1 MKFLKNLFGRFI
13 GGRDKEKLYFILI
26 NTLVN
31 VLFLGRSYILMQI
44 LNYRQLGQVA
54 IFQTVILIISSL
66 HFGILNG
73 GYRLYCTEIASEKRI
88 INNLFYTFS
97 FFLTIFTIVPIYFLT
112 INNGYTVLGYFSMVT
127 GVLTMI
133 KSWINNQL
141 IAMEKLKL
149 LNNTNLATTFLSI
162 LLLAFY
168 KINPLLFSFLSIFS
182 QVFSFVVILLIY
194 MPEFRPTKLEF
205 DLKVFM
211 KIMESG
217 FLVFITGL
225 LLLVNA
231 QVERFSIIK
240 FIGVEGLGHYYL
252 AILFVSLFALI
263 PGSLDSIY
271 LPQVLKMHKENAF
284 PLIRASLNSLF
295 KSLFAYSILSFLLLF
310 LLAQPIINFL
320 LPKYQNDLVY
330 VYLIFPGLAIYT
342 LSNPFA
348 LIFNVLIRYKYYL
361 ISYLGGTLIILF
373 CTLAYYEIYGYL
385 NIIVI
390 SVIKS
395 ISYSFIGLTILFGY
409 YKLTKN
415 HLALRFRIGLK
426 NI

>member
-1 MKFLKNLFGRFI
+1 MKFLKDLFGRFV

-31 VLFLGRSYILMQI
+31 VLFLGRSYIFMQI
-44 LNYRQLGQVA
+44 LDYKQLGQVA
-54 IFQTVILIISSL
+54 IFQTVILIVSSM

-73 GYRLYCTEIASEKRI
+73 GYRLYCTEISSEKRR

-97 FFLTIFTIVPIYFLT
+97 FFLTLVSIFPIYLLT
-112 INNGYTVLGYFSMVT
+112 INKGFTELAYLSLIT

-141 IAMEKLKL
+141 IAIEKLKL

-168 KINPLLFSFLSIFS
+168 KINPLLFSLISIFS
-182 QVFSFVVILLIY
+182 QVFSFVVILIIY
-194 MPEFRPTKLEF
+194 MREFRPTKLEF
-205 DLKVFM
+205 DVKVFM

-217 FLVFITGL
+217 FLVFIAGL
-225 LLLVNA
+225 LLLVTA
-231 QVERFSIIK
+231 QVERFSIVK
-240 FIGVEGLGHYYL
+240 FIGLEGLGHYYL

-271 LPQVLKMHKENAF
+271 LPQVLKMYKENTF

-295 KSLFAYSILSFLLLF
+295 KSLLAYSFLSFLLLF
-310 LLAQPIINFL
+310 LLAQPLINFL
-320 LPKYQNDLVY
+320 LPKYQHDLVY
-330 VYLIFPGLAIYT
+330 VYLIFPGLVIYT

-348 LIFNVLIRYKYYL
+348 LIFNVLK
-361 ISYLGGTLIILF
+361 ILF
-373 CTLAYYEIYGYL
+373 SLCI
-385 NIIVI
+385 
-390 SVIKS
+390 
-395 ISYSFIGLTILFGY
+395 
-409 YKLTKN
+409 
-415 HLALRFRIGLK
+415 
-426 NI
+426 